1 MVLRTALFWRRLARW
16 LLVITA
22 CALVMWLFS
31 RAASALTPF
40 LFGLVLAYLF
50 LPLVSLFERRM
61 PRWGAI
67 IVVYVMTFG
76 VVIAAFAVLI
86 PQLIGQLADL
96 VRALPDIATVQS
108 QAQKV
113 IVLYERLLATL
124 PTAVQSEI
132 RAAIDSA
139 FVEGLSTLRTNFV
152 SYLTDLGRFIVDS
165 VLSVV
170 NTLTFLLGFLL
181 VPFWLFYVLMD
192 QRAAHLIIDRM
203 LHPRIRTDF
212 WSLLTILD
220 FDLSGYLRGQ
230 LLLGTSVG
238 LAAWSGLML
247 LGFFGLDVPYVLLL
261 SVIAGLT
268 ELVPVI
274 GPIVGAIP
282 AVVLGFID
290 SPTTGLAVLLLYI
303 VIQQL
308 ENNILVPRIVGE
320 SVGLPPAVLMVLLVA
335 CSQVFGL
342 LGAILSAPLGAMARD
357 VFLYLHGRLRES
369 PLPAGQLPDRLRHA
383 ALLLPPEPP
392 AES

>member
-1 MVLRTALFWRRLARW
+1 
-16 LLVITA
+16 
-22 CALVMWLFS
+22 
-31 RAASALTPF
+31 
-40 LFGLVLAYLF
+40 
-50 LPLVSLFERRM
+50 
-61 PRWGAI
+61 
-67 IVVYVMTFG
+67 
-76 VVIAAFAVLI
+76 
-86 PQLIGQLADL
+86 
-96 VRALPDIATVQS
+96 
-108 QAQKV
+108 
-113 IVLYERLLATL
+113 
-124 PTAVQSEI
+124 
-132 RAAIDSA
+132 
-139 FVEGLSTLRTNFV
+139 
-152 SYLTDLGRFIVDS
+152 
-165 VLSVV
+165 
-170 NTLTFLLGFLL
+170 
-181 VPFWLFYVLMD
+181 
-192 QRAAHLIIDRM
+192 
-203 LHPRIRTDF
+203 
-212 WSLLTILD
+212 
-220 FDLSGYLRGQ
+220 
-230 LLLGTSVG
+230 
-238 LAAWSGLML
+238 ML